1 MNIEQRENGS
11 KGVFFIEENNQRLAE
26 MIYSRADE
34 KMKIIDHTEGSDTLS
49 GKGSGKQLLST
60 ATNFSREKVIKILL
74 LCPFAKVVFD
84 KTPEFSDVLQSNVT
98 YT

>member
-1 MNIEQRENGS
+1 
-11 KGVFFIEENNQRLAE
+11 
-26 MIYSRADE
+26 MIYSRADD
-34 KMKIIDHTEGSDTLS
+34 KMKIIDHTEVSVTLR
-49 GKGSGKQLLST
+49 GKGCGKQLLST
-60 ATNFSREKVIKILL
+60 AANFSREKIIIILP